1 MRLVGIP
8 AQARKLGPAAGL
20 ATRMRQRVV
29 EAHHLRDRL
38 RRQAD
43 LVTEP
48 GRQVLAAPA
57 QLARDGL
64 DSFHAARLPQSLVGP
79 GGGRACPGHGQ
90 QAAREKRLNDVKAPL
105 PIPFGAQP
113 LAQRRDRVPEQ
124 VLGPDHAARDLG
136 HRQIEEPARAGRR
149 EADADAC
156 APAPDSIS
164 AGPATRP
171 ATKLPPMMAGREA
184 SPILIANGSPKLMIQ
199 GISRRAGCSCR
210 MRSITFS

>member
-8 AQARKLGPAAGL
+8 AQARKLGPATGL

-43 LVTEP
+43 LVMEP

-64 DSFHAARLPQSLVGP
+64 DSFHAVRPPQSLVGP
-79 GGGRACPGHGQ
+79 GGGRSCPGHGQ

-124 VLGPDHAARDLG
+124 VLGLTMP
-136 HRQIEEPARAGRR
+136 PAISDIGRSKNR
-149 EADADAC
+149 R
-156 APAPDSIS
+156 APDGVKLTLMHAPRPRFDQCG
-164 AGPATRP
+164 AGDQ
-171 ATKLPPMMAGREA
+171 AGDEAAAHDGWARGLADPDRERLTETDD
-184 SPILIANGSPKLMIQ
+184 P